1 MPITVTMPQMGES
14 VVEGVVARWLKREG
28 EAIAR
33 DEPLLEITTDKVNAE
48 LPSTV
53 DGTLLR
59 ILAPEGATV
68 PVGAPLAE
76 IAEVG
81 ETTPDVGRAGERA
94 EAPANAD
101 ASQARA
107 AAAEAPTVA
116 ARSAGAR
123 AAGWRTTRRQAAMTA
138 PSRPT
143 ARPGATR
150 RWCAGWPRSIRSR
163 SIRSAVRD
171 WAGASPSRTCWPT
184 WKRIEPR
191 PADGDAAPQP
201 GPSPAVLPAPLPAAP
216 PTPMPL
222 SADEEVVPLTPMRRA
237 IAEHMVHSVTTAPH
251 ATTVHEVDMTR
262 LVRWREARR
271 AAFRER
277 HGVDIG
283 LLTFVVEAAVAA
295 LKEFPFMNSSWG
307 GEGIILKKQI
317 NVGVA
322 VALEAGLIVPV
333 IQRADEKSRVGLAR
347 AVADLTGRARAGRL
361 TPADV
366 QGGTFT
372 VNNIGV
378 FGSIISTPIIPQPQA
393 AILSAHAITRRPVVV
408 ADDAIAIRSMMY
420 LALSF
425 DHRIVDGMTACRF
438 VERVRE
444 RLEGM
449 ALDAD

>member
-33 DEPLLEITTDKVNAE
+33 DEPLLEIMTDKVNAE

-76 IAEVG
+76 IAEAG
-81 ETTPDVGRAGERA
+81 EAPAVERAGE
-94 EAPANAD
+94 
-101 ASQARA
+101 SARA
-107 AAAEAPTVA
+107 PVGAVAGQEMPAPPATEADDEGAAGMAGGRDGAAA
-116 ARSAGAR
+116 SAE
-123 AAGWRTTRRQAAMTA
+123 
-138 PSRPT
+138 
-143 ARPGATR
+143 GATR
-150 RWCAGWPRSIRSR
+150 RYSPLVRRLAEEHRIPLDQISGSGLGGRVTKQDVLAYLGTRDAQPVEATAAPARAIEE
-163 SIRSAVRD
+163 AV
-171 WAGASPSRTCWPT
+171 A
-184 WKRIEPR
+184 R
-191 PADGDAAPQP
+191 PAQP
-201 GPSPAVLPAPLPAAP
+201 ASTVPTLGP
-216 PTPMPL
+216 
-222 SADEEVVPLTPMRRA
+222 DEEFVPLTPMRRA
-237 IAEHMVHSVTTAPH
+237 IAEHMVRSVATAPH

-262 LVRWREARR
+262 LVRWREAHR

-283 LLTFVVEAAVAA
+283 PLAFVVEAVAGA
-295 LKEFPFMNSSWG
+295 LKEYPMMNSSWG
-307 GEGIILKKQI
+307 GDGIILKRQI
-317 NVGVA
+317 NIGVA
-322 VALEAGLIVPV
+322 VALEDGLIVPV

-347 AVADLTGRARAGRL
+347 AIADLTARARAGRL
-361 TPADV
+361 TSADV
-366 QGGTFT
+366 QGGAFT
-372 VNNIGV
+372 VNNVGV

-393 AILSAHAITRRPVVV
+393 AILSTHAIIRRPVVV
-408 ADDAIAIRSMMY
+408 AGDAIAIRSMMY

-438 VERVRE
+438 VQRVCE